1 MRKHRLLACMMAV
14 IMAVGLIPSTALAAG
29 TKTANPKPDPISYP
43 NGVSLGKTVTNQSAW
58 NSSKEAQV
66 TLTVAPPSPKEPV
79 AVEFVLDATESLLLS
94 KDNAHTLISTYATQ
108 IMNAFSGKNVY
119 FGITVFANKAQTV
132 LPMTK
137 DTNTITNK
145 MIYDVEASTIALSTN
160 PENVGTNVQDG
171 IRKGIDALNEGI
183 STLATSGIT
192 VAPNNRFLVL
202 ITDGG
207 SFFYYDY
214 NDPTKLIGEYNE
226 AADTPSRVST
236 SLDDLR
242 DSSGGFNS
250 DADTHFEQAIVAS
263 ADAADSIPA
272 DINLITFGFPYY
284 NEIGALKNLTDL
296 AGDFVSYV
304 ATKSNCKYSNFLSTI
319 SDLSVVVPSGSVI
332 TDVIGYNADKSKGEV
347 YNFDVVT
354 DKEFVL
360 NFNGVKIS
368 GTLTGNSIVFA
379 FKGEEYGTLTYYPAD
394 DGSENFT
401 LTLNQDLLI
410 GQTLTLSYYVKLKD
424 PDLSSGTHLVD
435 TNVEAKLTVPDNSS
449 SSMLFPKP
457 SLSYTVSG
465 GGGGYTPPPLLN
477 TEDHFGYII
486 GYPVDYYTGEKT
498 DDQTKMPVKPQGQ
511 ITRAE
516 VATIFFR
523 MLTDN
528 ARNEYWSQT
537 SSYTDVEADDWF
549 NNAICTL
556 SNAGIIS
563 GYPDGSFQPNG
574 KITRAEFA
582 TIASRFFD
590 VEASGSDIF
599 PDIDGHWAEQYINEA
614 ATAGIING
622 YEDGTF
628 RPQKLITRAEAVT
641 MVNRTLGRAPDQ
653 DHFLPDMLVWP
664 DNMDTSKWYY
674 AQMQEATNSHEY
686 EMKTKSDGTKYEV
699 WTKMLPIRDWQAFE
713 KEWSDSNSSEN
724 PGEVV

>member
-14 IMAVGLIPSTALAAG
+14 IMAVGFIPSTALAGNINDAASSVKLVDITQSLDRVTGTDETKDTIYHDFRTQGEIDTLTYTAELTMTETMATYLYGRQAQLLDARFNVDINIDVDKVDFVTKDDGSAEFTFKSTFLKPIAKPGAVYTVNTNPIITTESGYTWFEYTITVPNINNLSAKQLNFDAELIVYYDAG
-29 TKTANPKPDPISYP
+29 SSTVYSKSDIPDYTSFSYADKRSLSASMKDTKAWMQSITLELGTLRLTDATVTEGKNHSYSAPYTIAADGTISGAFDYAIADPMTCIGDFATAYKLGPIGYKTMGYGKNTANP
-43 NGVSLGKTVTNQSAW
+43 GEVGW
-58 NSSKEAQV
+58 NS
-66 TLTVAPPSPKEPV
+66 
-79 AVEFVLDATESLLLS
+79 
-94 KDNAHTLISTYATQ
+94 DNVI
-108 IMNAFSGKNVY
+108 
-119 FGITVFANKAQTV
+119 
-132 LPMTK
+132 
-137 DTNTITNK
+137 
-145 MIYDVEASTIALSTN
+145 
-160 PENVGTNVQDG
+160 
-171 IRKGIDALNEGI
+171 LNLY
-183 STLATSGIT
+183 S
-192 VAPNNRFLVL
+192 
-202 ITDGG
+202 
-207 SFFYYDY
+207 
-214 NDPTKLIGEYNE
+214 
-226 AADTPSRVST
+226 
-236 SLDDLR
+236 
-242 DSSGGFNS
+242 SSG
-250 DADTHFEQAIVAS
+250 
-263 ADAADSIPA
+263 
-272 DINLITFGFPYY
+272 
-284 NEIGALKNLTDL
+284 
-296 AGDFVSYV
+296 
-304 ATKSNCKYSNFLSTI
+304 
-319 SDLSVVVPSGSVI
+319 
-332 TDVIGYNADKSKGEV
+332 
-347 YNFDVVT
+347 
-354 DKEFVL
+354 
-360 NFNGVKIS
+360 
-368 GTLTGNSIVFA
+368 
-379 FKGEEYGTLTYYPAD
+379 
-394 DGSENFT
+394 
-401 LTLNQDLLI
+401 
-410 GQTLTLSYYVKLKD
+410 
-424 PDLSSGTHLVD
+424 
-435 TNVEAKLTVPDNSS
+435 
-449 SSMLFPKP
+449 
-457 SLSYTVSG
+457 G

-686 EMKTKSDGTKYEV
+686 EMKTKSDGSKYEV

>member
-79 AVEFVLDATESLLLS
+79 AVEFVLDATESLLVSTDLVS
-94 KDNAHTLISTYATQ
+94 TDNDKIKTLISTYTEQ
-108 IMNAFSGKNVY
+108 IKEAFSGKNVY

-145 MIYDVEASTIALSTN
+145 MIYDVEAATIALSTN
-160 PENVGTNVQDG
+160 PENVGTNVQAG
-171 IRKGIDALNEGI
+171 IRAG
-183 STLATSGIT
+183 LADLQN
-192 VAPNNRFLVL
+192 APTGAEKYMVL

-207 SFFYYDY
+207 SFFYY
-214 NDPTKLIGEYNE
+214 NDSNELIGNYNE
-226 AADTPSRVST
+226 AADTPSLVSP
-236 SLDDLR
+236 SLDGLK
-242 DSSGGFNS
+242 DSSGRFNVEGK
-250 DADTHFEQAIVAS
+250 TRFEQAIAAS
-263 ADAADSIPA
+263 ADAADSIPT

-284 NEIGALKNLTDL
+284 NQKGELKNLTDL
-296 AGDFVSYV
+296 ARDFVSYV
-304 ATKSNCKYSNFLSTI
+304 ANKSNCKYSNFLSAI

-360 NFNGVKIS
+360 YFGGVNITGKLDS
-368 GTLTGNSIVFA
+368 GNSIVFA
-379 FKGEEYGTLTYYPAD
+379 SGETTYATLKYVPAG
-394 DGSENFT
+394 DGNENFT

-424 PDLSSGTHLVD
+424 PDLSRGTHLVD
-435 TNVEAKLTVPDNSS
+435 TNFNAYLTVPSS
-449 SSMLFPKP
+449 SSSITEMLFPKP

>member
-14 IMAVGLIPSTALAAG
+14 IMAVGLIPSTALAVG

-43 NGVSLGKTVTNQSAW
+43 NGVSLGKTVTDQSAW
-58 NSSKEAQV
+58 NSNKEAQV

-79 AVEFVLDATESLLLS
+79 AVEFVLDATKSLLVS
-94 KDNAHTLISTYATQ
+94 KDNAMMLISTYTKQ
-108 IMNAFSGKNVY
+108 IKSAFSGKNVY

-137 DTNTITNK
+137 DTNTITDE
-145 MIYDVEASTIALSTN
+145 MISSVENATIAFSTT
-160 PENVGTNVQDG
+160 PGNVGTNVQDG
-171 IRKGIDALNEGI
+171 IRKGIDALNKGI
-183 STLATSGIT
+183 STLATSAIT
-192 VAPNNRFLVL
+192 VAPDNRFLVL

-207 SFFYYDY
+207 SFFYYDKD
-214 NDPTKLIGEYNE
+214 NNLVGEYNE
-226 AADTPSRVST
+226 AADTPDLVSP
-236 SLDDLR
+236 SLDDLK
-242 DSSGGFNS
+242 DFSGNFDVEGKTS
-250 DADTHFEQAIVAS
+250 FEQAIAAS
-263 ADAADSIPA
+263 ADALGKEVP
-272 DINLITFGFPYY
+272 NNVKLITYGFPYY
-284 NEIGALKNLTDL
+284 DDDDNPNLAPLTSL
-296 AGDFVSYV
+296 ADSFIDYAIEHSVYG
-304 ATKSNCKYSNFLSTI
+304 TKLEKAENLSI
-319 SDLSVVVPSGSVI
+319 VVPSGSEI
-332 TDVIGYNADKSKGEV
+332 IDKIGYNANKADGEV

-379 FKGEEYGTLTYYPAD
+379 SGETTYATLEYVPAN
-394 DGSENFT
+394 DGNENFT

-537 SSYTDVEADDWF
+537 SSYTDVDADDWF

-699 WTKMLPIRDWQAFE
+699 WTKMLPIRYWQAFE

>member
-14 IMAVGLIPSTALAAG
+14 IMAVGLIPSTALAASTDDAASSVKLVDITQSLDRVTG
-29 TKTANPKPDPISYP
+29 TDETKDTIYHDFRTQGEIN
-43 NGVSLGKTVTNQSAW
+43 
-58 NSSKEAQV
+58 
-66 TLTVAPPSPKEPV
+66 TLTYTAELTMTETMATHLYKRQ
-79 AVEFVLDATESLLLS
+79 AQLLDARFNVDINIDVDKVDFVTTDGSAEFTFGSTFLKPIAKPGAVYSVSIAPNDITIDESGY
-94 KDNAHTLISTYATQ
+94 TWFEYT
-108 IMNAFSGKNVY
+108 
-119 FGITVFANKAQTV
+119 ITVPNIKKLSADQLNFDAELIV
-132 LPMTK
+132 YYDK
-137 DTNTITNK
+137 DTNTALSCSDIVAAGGYAAYEGKDSLSSAMTEDAWTAPITLKLGTLELLTDTVTAAKKASYSNPYT
-145 MIYDVEASTIALSTN
+145 IEASGTISGEFDYAIADPISDIADFATAYALGSIGYKTMGYGKNTAN
-160 PENVGTNVQDG
+160 PGKVGW
-171 IRKGIDALNEGI
+171 
-183 STLATSGIT
+183 
-192 VAPNNRFLVL
+192 
-202 ITDGG
+202 
-207 SFFYYDY
+207 
-214 NDPTKLIGEYNE
+214 
-226 AADTPSRVST
+226 
-236 SLDDLR
+236 
-242 DSSGGFNS
+242 NS
-250 DADTHFEQAIVAS
+250 DNVIL
-263 ADAADSIPA
+263 
-272 DINLITFGFPYY
+272 NL
-284 NEIGALKNLTDL
+284 
-296 AGDFVSYV
+296 
-304 ATKSNCKYSNFLSTI
+304 YSS
-319 SDLSVVVPSGSVI
+319 
-332 TDVIGYNADKSKGEV
+332 
-347 YNFDVVT
+347 
-354 DKEFVL
+354 
-360 NFNGVKIS
+360 
-368 GTLTGNSIVFA
+368 
-379 FKGEEYGTLTYYPAD
+379 
-394 DGSENFT
+394 
-401 LTLNQDLLI
+401 
-410 GQTLTLSYYVKLKD
+410 
-424 PDLSSGTHLVD
+424 
-435 TNVEAKLTVPDNSS
+435 
-449 SSMLFPKP
+449 
-457 SLSYTVSG
+457 SG

>member
-14 IMAVGLIPSTALAAG
+14 IMAVSLIPSTALAAG

-43 NGVSLGKTVTNQSAW
+43 NGVSLGKTVTDQSAW
-58 NSSKEAQV
+58 RSNKEAQV
-66 TLTVAPPSPKEPV
+66 TLTVAPPSPKKPV
-79 AVEFVLDATESLLLS
+79 AVEFVLDATESLLVDE
-94 KDNAHTLISTYATQ
+94 KTGDTLIEKYAGAVATLLS
-108 IMNAFSGKNVY
+108 NKNLYV
-119 FGITVFANKAQTV
+119 GITVFASQAKTVHAMSNSTINTNDVRNQTV
-132 LPMTK
+132 
-137 DTNTITNK
+137 
-145 MIYDVEASTIALSTN
+145 AFAAA
-160 PENVGTNVQDG
+160 NVGTNVQAG
-171 IRKGIDALNEGI
+171 IRAG
-183 STLATSGIT
+183 LADLKNAPSG
-192 VAPNNRFLVL
+192 VKKYMVL

-207 SFFYYDY
+207 SFFYYSDDTSY
-214 NDPTKLIGEYNE
+214 SGESNRFGTYNE
-226 AADTPSRVST
+226 AADNPSEVSKTIAELRADT
-236 SLDDLR
+236 SLA
-242 DSSGGFNS
+242 N
-250 DADTHFEQAIVAS
+250 TNFENAIVAS
-263 ADAADSIPA
+263 ADAVDLIPT

-284 NEIGALKNLTDL
+284 NEIGALENLTDL

-304 ATKSNCKYSNFLSTI
+304 ANKSNCKYSNFLSAI

-332 TDVIGYNADKSKGEV
+332 TDVIGYNANKADGEV

-360 NFNGVKIS
+360 NFDGVNIIGKLDS
-368 GTLTGNSIVFA
+368 GNSIVFA
-379 FKGEEYGTLTYYPAD
+379 SGETTYATLKYVPAG
-394 DGSENFT
+394 DGSEKFT

-410 GQTLTLSYYVKLKD
+410 GQTLTLSYYVKLTD

-435 TNVEAKLTVPDNSS
+435 TNVEANLTVPDNSAS
-449 SSMLFPKP
+449 SIEEMSFPEP
-457 SLSYTVSG
+457 SLSYTVSSG
-465 GGGGYTPPPLLN
+465 GGSDGEYTPPPLLN

-523 MLTDN
+523 MLTDE

-537 SSYTDVEADDWF
+537 SNYTDVSVNNWF
-549 NNAICTL
+549 NNAVCTL

-563 GYPDGSFQPNG
+563 GYPDGSFKPNG

-590 VEASGSDIF
+590 IEASGVDAF
-599 PDIDGHWAEQYINEA
+599 PDISGHWAEQYINEA
-614 ATAGIING
+614 AAAGIING

-628 RPQKLITRAEAVT
+628 RPQKLITRAEAMT
-641 MVNRTLGRAPDQ
+641 MVNRTLGRAPEK
-653 DHFLPDMLVWP
+653 DHLLYDMLKWP
-664 DNMDTSKWYY
+664 DNMDTTQWYY
-674 AQMQEATNSHEY
+674 AQVQEATNSHEY
-686 EMKTKSDGTKYEV
+686 EMKTNSDGTNYEV

>member
-14 IMAVGLIPSTALAAG
+14 IMAVSLIPSTALAAG
-29 TKTANPKPDPISYP
+29 TKTANPKPDPISYE
-43 NGVSLGKTVTNQSAW
+43 NGVSLGKTVTDQSAW
-58 NSSKEAQV
+58 RSNKEAQV
-66 TLTVAPPSPKEPV
+66 TLTVAPPSPKKPV
-79 AVEFVLDATESLLLS
+79 AVEFVLDATESLLV
-94 KDNAHTLISTYATQ
+94 KEETGDTLIEEYAGAVATLLS
-108 IMNAFSGKNVY
+108 NKNLYV
-119 FGITVFANKAQTV
+119 GITVFANQAKTVHAMSNSTIDTIDVRNQTV
-132 LPMTK
+132 
-137 DTNTITNK
+137 
-145 MIYDVEASTIALSTN
+145 AFAAA
-160 PENVGTNVQDG
+160 NVGTNVQAG
-171 IRKGIDALNEGI
+171 IRAG
-183 STLATSGIT
+183 LADLQNAPSG
-192 VAPNNRFLVL
+192 VKKYMVL

-214 NDPTKLIGEYNE
+214 TEPTKLIGEYNE

-236 SLDDLR
+236 SLKDLR
-242 DSSGGFNS
+242 DSSESGYRGFNS
-250 DADTHFEQAIVAS
+250 NADTHFEQAIVAS
-263 ADAADSIPA
+263 ADAADLIPT

-284 NEIGALKNLTDL
+284 NQKEELKNLTAL

-304 ATKSNCKYSNFLSTI
+304 ANKSNYSNFLSAI
-319 SDLSVVVPSGSVI
+319 SDLSIVVPAGSVI

-354 DKEFVL
+354 NKEFVL
-360 NFNGVKIS
+360 TFGDVKIP
-368 GTLTGNSIVFA
+368 GKLGPDNSIIFTSGG
-379 FKGEEYGTLTYYPAD
+379 KTYGTLTYVPAK
-394 DGSENFT
+394 DGSEKFT

-410 GQTLTLSYYVKLKD
+410 GQTLTLSYYVKLTD
-424 PDLSSGTHLVD
+424 PDLSRGTHLVD
-435 TNVEAKLTVPDNSS
+435 TNVEANLTVPDNSAS
-449 SSMLFPKP
+449 SIKEMSFPEP
-457 SLSYTVSG
+457 SLSYTVSSGSGSDG
-465 GGGGYTPPPLLN
+465 GNGEYTPPPLLN

-523 MLTDN
+523 MLTDE

-537 SSYTDVEADDWF
+537 SSYTDVSVNNWF
-549 NNAICTL
+549 NNAVCTL

-563 GYPDGSFQPNG
+563 GYPDGSFKPNS

-590 VEASGSDIF
+590 IEASGVDAF
-599 PDIDGHWAEQYINEA
+599 PDISGHWAEKYINEA
-614 ATAGIING
+614 AAAGIING

-628 RPQKLITRAEAVT
+628 RPQKLITRAEAMT
-641 MVNRTLGRAPDQ
+641 MVNRTLGRAPEK
-653 DHFLPDMLVWP
+653 DHLLYDMLKWP
-664 DNMDTSKWYY
+664 DNMDTTQWYY
-674 AQMQEATNSHEY
+674 AQVQEATNSHEY
-686 EMKTKSDGTKYEV
+686 NMATAFDGTKYEI
-699 WTKMLPIRDWQAFE
+699 WTELLPVRDWEAFE